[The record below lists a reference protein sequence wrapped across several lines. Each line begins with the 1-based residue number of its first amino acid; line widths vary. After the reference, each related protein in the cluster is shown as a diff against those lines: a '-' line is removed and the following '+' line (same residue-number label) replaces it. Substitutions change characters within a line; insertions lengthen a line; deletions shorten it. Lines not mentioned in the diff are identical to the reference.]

1 MSKSLEME
9 ALEIFEDSIISTKH
23 KNAYEILEK
32 AVKRQEPLY
41 SYNNGDNIDRQPSMY
56 TTVYNCDNCLKYV
69 DIGDIY
75 CKHCG
80 QKL

>member
-32 AVKRQEPLY
+32 AVKRNEP
-41 SYNNGDNIDRQPSMY
+41 MK
-56 TTVYNCDNCLKYV
+56 VYYQDYESDGQCPNCDYFMNYNEHN
-69 DIGDIY
+69 Y
-75 CKHCG
+75 CPNCG
-80 QKL
+80 QKLDWGNYDDE